1 MFDVSWSELLVIIV
15 VALVVVGP
23 KDLPRLMRTAGQWA
37 GRARAMADQ
46 FRRSFDDMARQ
57 AELDEL
63 RAEVTKLQ
71 NDAINSAIIDGS
83 NESLGITT
91 DSPLAGTAVSSAPV
105 IEEVGAAPPKFDV
118 GEPYVPP
125 AQPEPVVASD
135 QPEPPAAAGSADPP
149 KQTALS

>member
-46 FRRSFDDMARQ
+46 FRRSFDDMARE
-57 AELDEL
+57 AELHEL

-91 DSPLAGTAVSSAPV
+91 DSPLASTAVSSTPV
-105 IEEVGAAPPKFDV
+105 IEEVGAAPPKFDI
-118 GEPYVPP
+118 GEAYVPP
-125 AQPEPVVASD
+125 SQPEPAVASNA
-135 QPEPPAAAGSADPP
+135 PETPAPVGSADAP
-149 KQTALS
+149 KETVPS